1 MTKLLVDSSVIID
14 FLRRKNKQ
22 DTLLYKLVEEG
33 CGLNISLITHTELY
47 AGKSVWQKKTAQKE
61 LEELFSGIHIL
72 HLDTKISQKAGE
84 IRAKYDTNLFDAIIA
99 ATSITYEI
107 ELVTLN
113 VKDFEMIP
121 KIKLYQNNI
130 KPN

>member
-47 AGKSVWQKKTAQKE
+47 AGKSVWQQKTAQAE
-61 LEELFSGIHIL
+61 LEKLFSGIQIL
-72 HLDTKISQKAGE
+72 HLDTKISLKAGE
-84 IRAKYDTNLFDAIIA
+84 IRAKYDINLFDAIIA
-99 ATSITYEI
+99 ATAITYEI

-121 KIKLYQNNI
+121 KIKLYQNNN